1 MNTLWQYL
9 FNKRSSNLILL
20 LKKSPLFHSFNRK
33 EVLLFLKF
41 MHLRKYQNNELFF
54 SEKKQSNGIYFIKSG
69 KVKIISENK
78 EITTLRTGEF
88 FNDLN
93 ILDDSIDH
101 STAIASE
108 DSEILVIFKVDLLEL
123 IDKYPKVAIK
133 FLINLNRII
142 KTRLKSTYEELI
154 KIKNESY

>member
-1 MNTLWQYL
+1 
-9 FNKRSSNLILL
+9 
-20 LKKSPLFHSFNRK
+20 
-33 EVLLFLKF
+33 

-54 SEKKQSNGIYFIKSG
+54 SEKKQSHGIYFIKSG

-93 ILDDSIDH
+93 ILGDSIDH

-123 IDKYPKVAIK
+123 IDKYPKVTIK
-133 FLINLNRII
+133 FLINLNQII
-142 KTRLKSTYEELI
+142 KIRLKSTYEELL
-154 KIKNESY
+154 KIKNESN